1 MKQTVIWTNDYF
13 EKWQESMMANY
24 GYTEDEA
31 TMELFSEDI
40 GYDFD
45 RVRCR
50 LNKNLDGCVVAFGDL
65 GLWDGHH
72 NGGRVLGE
80 NLSSVLKSTCGDYVT
95 FTVEGR
101 DIRCEDKH
109 HDGTNVYTYR
119 LARSY
124 DVARNLVNKIAY
136 GGMSLTAFK
145 RATKPLGD
153 IVREALNI

>member
-1 MKQTVIWTNDYF
+1 MKETVIWTNDDF
-13 EKWQESMMANY
+13 GKWQESMMADY
-24 GYTEDEA
+24 GYTEAEA
-31 TMELFSEDI
+31 TMELYYEDVD
-40 GYDFD
+40 YDFD

-50 LNKNLDGCVVAFGDL
+50 LNKNLNGCVVAFGDL

-72 NGGRVLGE
+72 NGGKVFGE
-80 NLSSVLKSTCGDYVT
+80 NLSRVLSSTCGDYVT
-95 FTVEGR
+95 FVVEGR
-101 DIRCEDKH
+101 DLRCEDNH

-124 DVARNLVNKIAY
+124 DAARNLVNKIAY

-145 RATKPLGD
+145 RATRPLGD